1 MLACSRG
8 HKDVVKLLL
17 DHLDPR
23 IDLNVRSGMI
33 ACMDGHKDVV
43 KLLLDS
49 PERIEM
55 NKKYCINMGLP
66 T

>member
-1 MLACSRG
+1 M
-8 HKDVVKLLL
+8 LL
-17 DHLDPR
+17 DNFER
-23 IDLNVRSGMI
+23 IEINARDNDGRTAFKI
-33 ACMDGHKDVV
+33 TCMDRHEDVV

-66 T
+66 TWTQ